1 MRLRRAARNDLEQ
14 LVRWSRD
21 FEHGAH
27 GEPFIER
34 TFEEFERSPGR
45 GEIVILESPAPA
57 GGAGGRDAPHAAVGY
72 AILVSWWSNEFRG
85 EALLLDELYVA
96 PEHRGGTGRAALQA
110 IEELARSRGVKLISL
125 EVLPE
130 TPRVH
135 SLYQKAGYSSG
146 RTLYQR
152 RLT

>member
-1 MRLRRAARNDLEQ
+1 MRLRRAARSDLEQ

-21 FEHGAH
+21 FEHRGSGRSPDIEQAAH
-27 GEPFIER
+27 GEPFIAR

-45 GEIVILESPAPA
+45 GEIVILESPTPA
-57 GGAGGRDAPHAAVGY
+57 GY

-96 PEHRGGTGRAALQA
+96 PEHRGGTGRAALEA

-125 EVLPE
+125 EVLPDA
-130 TPRVH
+130 PRVH
-135 SLYQKAGYSSG
+135 SLYQKAGYTSG

>member
-1 MRLRRAARNDLEQ
+1 MHLRRAGRSDLEQ
-14 LVRWSRD
+14 LLRWSRD

-34 TFEEFERSPGR
+34 TLAEFERSPGR
-45 GEIVILESPAPA
+45 GEIVILETPAP
-57 GGAGGRDAPHAAVGY
+57 VGY

-96 PEHRGGTGRAALQA
+96 PEHRGGTGMAALRA
-110 IEELARSRGVKLISL
+110 IEELARSRGVKLLSL

-135 SLYQKAGYSSG
+135 SLYQRAGYTTG